1 MKLRNMIIRTS
12 LTAAVVCGT
21 VAAIPAVTFAA
32 GDVKGAVNDNHDHI
46 YIKCQQMDYTTEDG
60 EKLDISVTSNSDGS
74 EMVMYINHEGDK
86 ERAKLQ
92 RNAEGKYEVVEGT
105 SYGEDA
111 VTAARIASSN
121 GQWREM

>member
-60 EKLDISVTSNSDGS
+60 EKLDISVTSNSDGA

>member
-46 YIKCQQMDYTTEDG
+46 YIKCQHMDYTTEDG

-86 ERAKLQ
+86 ERTKLQ

>member
-46 YIKCQQMDYTTEDG
+46 YIKCQQMDYTTENG

>member
-86 ERAKLQ
+86 ERPELQ

-105 SYGEDA
+105 SFGEDA

>member
-1 MKLRNMIIRTS
+1 MKLKNMILRTA
-12 LTAAVVCGT
+12 LTATVVCGA

-32 GDVKGAVNDNHDHI
+32 GASKGAVNENHDHI
-46 YIKCQQMDYTTEDG
+46 YIKCQQMNYTTEDG

-74 EMVMYINHEGDK
+74 EMVMYIGHEG
-86 ERAKLQ
+86 ERTRSTLQ
-92 RNAEGKYEVVEGT
+92 RNADGKYEVVKGN
-105 SYGEDA
+105 SFNEDA

>member
-21 VAAIPAVTFAA
+21 LAAIPAVTFAA

-86 ERAKLQ
+86 ERTKLQ

>member
-1 MKLRNMIIRTS
+1 MKLKNMIIKTS

-32 GDVKGAVNDNHDHI
+32 GMSNGAVKNNHDHI

>member
-1 MKLRNMIIRTS
+1 
-12 LTAAVVCGT
+12 
-21 VAAIPAVTFAA
+21 
-32 GDVKGAVNDNHDHI
+32 
-46 YIKCQQMDYTTEDG
+46 
-60 EKLDISVTSNSDGS
+60 
-74 EMVMYINHEGDK
+74 MVMYINHEGDK

>member
-46 YIKCQQMDYTTEDG
+46 YIKCQQMDYTTENG

-74 EMVMYINHEGDK
+74 EMVMYINREGDK
-86 ERAKLQ
+86 QRTKRQ
-92 RNAEGKYEVVEGT
+92 RNAEGKYEVGEG
-105 SYGEDA
+105 SAFSEDA
-111 VTAARIASSN
+111 ATAARIASSN

>member
-1 MKLRNMIIRTS
+1 MKLRDMIIRTT

-21 VAAIPAVTFAA
+21 VATIPAMAA
-32 GDVKGAVNDNHDHI
+32 GTSKGVVRENHDHI

-74 EMVMYINHEGDK
+74 EMVMYIGHEG
-86 ERAKLQ
+86 ERTRSTLQ
-92 RNAEGKYEVVEGT
+92 RNADGKYEVVKGN
-105 SYGEDA
+105 SFNEDA

>member
-21 VAAIPAVTFAA
+21 VAAIPTVTFAA

>member
-12 LTAAVVCGT
+12 LTVAVVCGT

>member
-1 MKLRNMIIRTS
+1 
-12 LTAAVVCGT
+12 
-21 VAAIPAVTFAA
+21 
-32 GDVKGAVNDNHDHI
+32 
-46 YIKCQQMDYTTEDG
+46 MDYTTEDG

-86 ERAKLQ
+86 QRTKLQ

-105 SYGEDA
+105 SFSEDA
-111 VTAARIASSN
+111 ATAARIASSN

>member
-1 MKLRNMIIRTS
+1 MKLRDMIIRTT

-21 VAAIPAVTFAA
+21 VAAIPAMTMAA
-32 GDVKGAVNDNHDHI
+32 DSTKGVVSKNHDHI
-46 YIKCQQMDYTTEDG
+46 YIKCQQMNYTTEDG

-74 EMVMYINHEGDK
+74 EMVMYIGHEG
-86 ERAKLQ
+86 ERTRSTLQ
-92 RNAEGKYEVVEGT
+92 RNADGKYEVVKGN
-105 SYGEDA
+105 SFNEDA

>member
-86 ERAKLQ
+86 QRTKLQ

>member
-60 EKLDISVTSNSDGS
+60 EKLDISVTSISDGS

-86 ERAKLQ
+86 ERTKLQ
-92 RNAEGKYEVVEGT
+92 RNAEGKYEAVEGT
-105 SYGEDA
+105 SFGEDA

>member
-1 MKLRNMIIRTS
+1 MKLKDMIIRTT

-21 VAAIPAVTFAA
+21 VATIPAMAA
-32 GDVKGAVNDNHDHI
+32 GTSKGVARENHDHI

-74 EMVMYINHEGDK
+74 EMVMYIGHEG
-86 ERAKLQ
+86 ERTRTTLQ
-92 RNAEGKYEVVEGT
+92 RIADGKYEVVKGN
-105 SYGEDA
+105 SFNEDA

>member
-86 ERAKLQ
+86 ERTKLQ

-105 SYGEDA
+105 SFGEDA

>member
-1 MKLRNMIIRTS
+1 MKLKDMIIRTT

-21 VAAIPAVTFAA
+21 VATIPAMAA
-32 GDVKGAVNDNHDHI
+32 GTSKGVVRENHDHI

-74 EMVMYINHEGDK
+74 EMVMYIGHEG
-86 ERAKLQ
+86 ERTRTTLQ
-92 RNAEGKYEVVEGT
+92 RNADGKYEVVKGN
-105 SYGEDA
+105 SFNEDA

>member
-1 MKLRNMIIRTS
+1 
-12 LTAAVVCGT
+12 
-21 VAAIPAVTFAA
+21 
-32 GDVKGAVNDNHDHI
+32 
-46 YIKCQQMDYTTEDG
+46 MDYTTEDG
-60 EKLDISVTSNSDGS
+60 EKLDISVTSNSVGS

>member
-46 YIKCQQMDYTTEDG
+46 YIKCHQMDYTTEDG

-86 ERAKLQ
+86 ERTKLQ

>member
-1 MKLRNMIIRTS
+1 MKLKDMIIRTT

-21 VAAIPAVTFAA
+21 VATIPAMAA
-32 GDVKGAVNDNHDHI
+32 GTSKGVVRENHDHI

-74 EMVMYINHEGDK
+74 EMVMYIGHEG
-86 ERAKLQ
+86 ERTRSTLQ
-92 RNAEGKYEVVEGT
+92 RNADGKYEVVKGN
-105 SYGEDA
+105 SFNEDA

>member
-46 YIKCQQMDYTTEDG
+46 YIKCQQMDYTTENG

-86 ERAKLQ
+86 QRTKLQ

-105 SYGEDA
+105 SFSEDA
-111 VTAARIASSN
+111 ATAARIASSN

>member
-74 EMVMYINHEGDK
+74 EMVMYINHKGDK
-86 ERAKLQ
+86 QRTKLQ

-105 SYGEDA
+105 SFSEDA
-111 VTAARIASSN
+111 ATAARIASSN

>member
-46 YIKCQQMDYTTEDG
+46 YIKCQQMDYTTENG

-86 ERAKLQ
+86 QRTKLQ

-105 SYGEDA
+105 SFGEDA